1 MNQIYISGYFSDE
14 DYSTLDEIK
23 EELNKANIQLH
34 CRNLSG
40 TIMHS
45 ALDFIDIDMVEF
57 GWDFIQAMIFSGS
70 FELLKLIVKKL
81 WKLITKDRNT
91 PIPFTVS
98 ISGIPSITGTENIK
112 CKISGLLSDEAKEI
126 AIHKGFELASQVE
139 KHQFELL
146 EKDIYYP
153 AFNAHLF
160 RYDPERETYDEIDI
174 AAEVKKK
181 QSSES

>member
-1 MNQIYISGYFSDE
+1 MNQIYISGCFSDE
-14 DYSTLDEIK
+14 DHSTLDEIK

-45 ALDFIDIDMVEF
+45 ALDFIDIDMVALGWEF
-57 GWDFIQAMIFSGS
+57 VQAMAFSGS

-81 WKLITKDRNT
+81 WKLISKDRNT
-91 PIPFTVS
+91 PVPFTFS

-112 CKISGLLSDEAKEI
+112 CKISGPLSDEAKEI
-126 AIHKGFELASQVE
+126 AIQKGFELASQIE

-146 EKDIYYP
+146 ERDLYYP
-153 AFNAHLF
+153 AVNAHLF
-160 RYDPERETYDEIDI
+160 RYDSEKTSYDEIDI
-174 AAEVKKK
+174 SAEVKK
-181 QSSES
+181 SRAD

>member
-14 DYSTLDEIK
+14 DHSTLDEIK

-45 ALDFIDIDMVEF
+45 ALDFIDIDMVALGWEF
-57 GWDFIQAMIFSGS
+57 VQAMAFSGS

-81 WKLITKDRNT
+81 WKLISKDRNT
-91 PIPFTVS
+91 PVPFTFS

-112 CKISGLLSDEAKEI
+112 CKISGPLSDEAKEI
-126 AIHKGFELASQVE
+126 AIQKGFELASQIE

-146 EKDIYYP
+146 ERDLYYP
-153 AFNAHLF
+153 AVNAHLF
-160 RYDPERETYDEIDI
+160 RYDSVKTSYDEIDI
-174 AAEVKKK
+174 SAEVKK
-181 QSSES
+181 SRAD

>member
-14 DYSTLDEIK
+14 EHSTLNGVK

-45 ALDFIDIDMVEF
+45 APDFIDIDMVEL
-57 GWDFIQAMIFSGS
+57 GWEFLQAMIFSGS
-70 FELLKLIVKKL
+70 FEVLKLIVKKL
-81 WKLITKDRNT
+81 WKLVTKDRNT
-91 PIPFTVS
+91 PIPFTFS

-112 CKISGLLSDEAKEI
+112 CKISGPLSDEAKEL
-126 AIHKGFELASQVE
+126 AIHKGFELAAQVE

-146 EKDIYYP
+146 ERDLYYP
-153 AFNAHLF
+153 AVNAHLF
-160 RYDPERETYDEIDI
+160 RYDPVREVYEEIDI
-174 AAEVKKK
+174 AQEVKKNNQK
-181 QSSES
+181 N